1 MRHLSRD
8 ELLEAAEGRVPRPDH
23 VARCAGCRGEVESL
37 AAVLRGAASVD
48 VPEPSPLFWD
58 LFSARVSEAVRRED
72 VAADAVPRRRALRAA
87 WRWRVA
93 APVAAGLVVI
103 AAVAVGLLDRP
114 VRSTTPASPRVA
126 SAAGASTSTAAPP
139 IEEASGSD
147 DEWWGVFTSLAAEVD
162 PGDSGMAL
170 PAPGGADRAL
180 LQLSDAERGELV
192 RLLQAELAQRGVRTE
207 G

>member
-1 MRHLSRD
+1 
-8 ELLEAAEGRVPRPDH
+8 
-23 VARCAGCRGEVESL
+23 VARCAGCRGEIESL
-37 AAVLRGAASVD
+37 AAVLRDAASVD

-58 LFSARVSEAVRRED
+58 HFSARVSEAVRRED
-72 VAADAVPRRRALRAA
+72 VAADAVPRRRALWAA

-114 VRSTTPASPRVA
+114 VRSTMPASPRVA
-126 SAAGASTSTAAPP
+126 SAAGASRSTAASP

-147 DEWWGVFTSLAAEVD
+147 DESWGVFTSLAAEVD
-162 PGDSGMAL
+162 PADSGMAL